1 MESLRIRGPLRL
13 HCVRYI
19 RARNTHS
26 GYAATA
32 AQAFHAAREN
42 IFACLSRLFARGE
55 LDIFTAA
62 LAQLLNSRAILR
74 RLAHLNR
81 RSRIL
86 FVHLLL
92 LVVQLLALCES

>member
-1 MESLRIRGPLRL
+1 
-13 HCVRYI
+13 
-19 RARNTHS
+19 
-26 GYAATA
+26 
-32 AQAFHAAREN
+32 
-42 IFACLSRLFARGE
+42 
-55 LDIFTAA
+55 
-62 LAQLLNSRAILR
+62 LR